1 MTNKQG
7 NTKQGV
13 RYLAMN
19 TLNGMVQIIVSQSK
33 AGAIDKTIEYVC
45 PKCNGAGHTHIKR
58 WVTLES
64 LLKKGKK

>member
-19 TLNGMVQIIVSQSK
+19 TLNGMVQIIVSESK
-33 AGAIDKTIEYVC
+33 SNAIKKARDYFGKGSSLYV
-45 PKCNGAGHTHIKR
+45 
-58 WVTLES
+58 VQDTLS
-64 LLKKGKK
+64 TR